1 MTNTFTQYRAYVF
14 SIAYRMLGSVMDAE
28 DMVQETFLQWRKVD
42 QAEVESPKSYLA
54 TIVTRLCIDHLR
66 SARVQRETYVGPWL
80 PEPLVTET
88 GPSAEGMTALSDS
101 LSTAFLVLL
110 ERLTPT
116 ERAAFLLREVFAYD
130 YAEVANIINKSE
142 ANSRQIVRRARQH
155 IQDRRP
161 RFDPSPSDQTELL
174 QEFMQAC
181 TNGDMS
187 GLMALLAE
195 DVVEYSDGGGKVY
208 AALKPIYGAEKV
220 ARFLFALTR
229 QAPAESSAEV
239 GQVNGQ
245 PALFLYVAGQLF
257 GVMTMDVVDGRIQN
271 IYSVVNPDKLRHLSS

>member
-1 MTNTFTQYRAYVF
+1 MTDTFTQYRAYAF

-42 QAEVESPKSYLA
+42 QSEVESPKSYLA
-54 TIVTRLCIDHLR
+54 TIVTRLCIDYLR

-110 ERLTPT
+110 ESLTPT

-130 YAEVANIINKSE
+130 YAEVAEIIDKSE
-142 ANSRQIVRRARQH
+142 ANVRQIVRRARQH
-155 IQDRRP
+155 IQARRP
-161 RFDPSPSDQTELL
+161 HFEPSPTDQTVLL
-174 QEFMQAC
+174 EQFMKAC
-181 TNGDMS
+181 ANGDMS

-195 DVVEYSDGGGKVY
+195 DVVEYSDGGGKVH
-208 AALKPIYGAEKV
+208 AARKPIIGAEKV
-220 ARFLFALTR
+220 AQFLLGITR
-229 QAPAESSAEV
+229 KAPAESSVQV
-239 GQVNGQ
+239 GRANGQ
-245 PALFLYVAGQLF
+245 PALFIYVAGLLY
-257 GVMTMDVVDGRIQN
+257 GVMVMEVVDGRIQN